1 MLISAIIKHSGMSK
15 LKFASCFYWH
25 GRMFLNIMDLSLS
38 SSLYFVI
45 SVLYQWWWSVVL
57 TGWKNY

>member
-1 MLISAIIKHSGMSK
+1 MLISAIIKHEMSK
-15 LKFASCFYWH
+15 LKFAPCFYRH

-38 SSLYFVI
+38 SSLLSVI
-45 SVLYQWWWSVVL
+45 SVLYQWWWSMVK